1 VQVNLAISAH
11 ILPEINPMFAFQS
24 EIGEISRTLQNWF
37 EGCDEMLACLQDQA
51 MRANS
56 IKATN
61 FEHKINI
68 EKKVKLCKTV
78 SFAIRNMS
86 LQPAIRLKHQIYMEY
101 KGFHPTSVTVWLE
114 LT

>member
-1 VQVNLAISAH
+1 VNLAISAH

-68 EKKVKLCKTV
+68 EKKVK
-78 SFAIRNMS
+78 I
-86 LQPAIRLKHQIYMEY
+86 QPAICLKHQIHMEY
-101 KGFHPTSVTVWLE
+101 QGFHPTSVTVWLE